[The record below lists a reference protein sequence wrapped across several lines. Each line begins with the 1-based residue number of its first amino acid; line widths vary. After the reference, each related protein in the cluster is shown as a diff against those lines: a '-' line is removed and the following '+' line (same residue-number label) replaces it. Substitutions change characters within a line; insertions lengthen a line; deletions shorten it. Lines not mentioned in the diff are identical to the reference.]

1 MSNKFILT
9 VFIFLMSC
17 LIVLGLQSNTAQA
30 DCQELHK
37 NNSELLQQCPTLG
50 N

>member
-30 DCQELHK
+30 DCQELNK